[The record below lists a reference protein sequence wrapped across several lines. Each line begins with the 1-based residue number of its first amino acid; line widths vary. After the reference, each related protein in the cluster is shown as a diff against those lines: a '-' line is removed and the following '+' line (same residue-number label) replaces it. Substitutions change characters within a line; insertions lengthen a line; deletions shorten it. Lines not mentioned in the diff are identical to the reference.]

1 MPESLTRRLDCERG
15 VQSAGRRV
23 IDLILDY
30 YNCFPAMAD
39 TTLS

>member
-1 MPESLTRRLDCERG
+1 MPESLSWRLDCEQG
-15 VQSAGRRV
+15 VQSAGRGV
-23 IDLILDY
+23 IDLLLDY